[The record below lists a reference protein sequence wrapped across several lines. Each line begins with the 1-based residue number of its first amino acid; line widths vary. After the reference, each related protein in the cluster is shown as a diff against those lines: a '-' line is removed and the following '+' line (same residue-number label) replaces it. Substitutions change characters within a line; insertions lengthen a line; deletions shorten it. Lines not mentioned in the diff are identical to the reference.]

1 MLYQLNYGRT
11 LVGPA
16 GFEPTTLCS
25 QSRCATKLRYGPT
38 MPRHH
43 SVPPGPSEGHIGSY
57 LETMMPFEVEVAPV

>member
-1 MLYQLNYGRT
+1 MLYQLNYVRV

-38 MPRHH
+38 SPFPPR
-43 SVPPGPSEGHIGSY
+43 SEAALTST
-57 LETMMPFEVEVAPV
+57 EQCSEA

>member
-1 MLYQLNYGRT
+1 MLYQLNYGRI

-38 MPRHH
+38 
-43 SVPPGPSEGHIGSY
+43 VPG
-57 LETMMPFEVEVAPV
+57 